1 MNKRSK
7 AMIIMEIA
15 GMIFVLLSSLFMSK
29 LNDLCGG
36 SLVGMMFG
44 SVNQSIWESC
54 KTLLLPYLIWGM
66 IELLSLSVHMHAFT
80 VAKTISLFFLG
91 IAYTA
96 LRLIYGYD
104 KPCIFAAVICVTA
117 AFALS
122 FLLCNSKFDLSA
134 LFPVSVF
141 LLFLFWA
148 LYFSFT
154 PFPPKSLI
162 FLDPQTG
169 IYGIIPAH
177 FDLGAAE
184 LDAIYYI
191 S

>member
-29 LNDLCGG
+29 LNDLCDG

-44 SVNQSIWESC
+44 SVNHSIWESC

-66 IELLSLSVHMHAFT
+66 IELLSLSVRMHAFT

-91 IAYTA
+91 IAYTG
-96 LRLIYGYD
+96 LRLLYGYE

-122 FLLCNSKFDLSA
+122 FFLYNSNLDLSA

>member
-7 AMIIMEIA
+7 AMIIMEIS
-15 GMIFVLLSSLFMSK
+15 GMIFVLLSSIFMSK

-54 KTLLLPYLIWGM
+54 KTLLFPYLIWGM
-66 IELLSLSVHMHAFT
+66 IELLSLSVHMHSFT

-91 IAYTA
+91 IAYTGS
-96 LRLIYGYD
+96 RLIYGYD
-104 KPCIFAAVICVTA
+104 KPCFFAAVICVTA

-154 PFPPKSLI
+154 PFPPKNII

>member
-29 LNDLCGG
+29 LNDLCDG

-66 IELLSLSVHMHAFT
+66 IELLSLSVHMHALT

-96 LRLIYGYD
+96 LRLIHGYD
-104 KPCIFAAVICVTA
+104 KPCSFASVICVTA
-117 AFALS
+117 SFALS
-122 FLLCNSKFDLSA
+122 FFLYNSNLDLSA

-177 FDLGAAE
+177 FDLGAAK

>member
-1 MNKRSK
+1 ML
-7 AMIIMEIA
+7 IMEIA

-44 SVNQSIWESC
+44 SVNRSIWESC
-54 KTLLLPYLIWGM
+54 KTLLFPYLIWGM
-66 IELLSLSVHMHAFT
+66 IELLSLSPRMHSFT

-91 IAYTA
+91 IAYTGF
-96 LRLIYGYD
+96 RLIYGYD
-104 KPCIFAAVICVTA
+104 KPCIFASVICVTA

-122 FLLCNSKFDLSA
+122 FFLYNSNLDLSA

-154 PFPPKSLI
+154 PFPPKNII

>member
-7 AMIIMEIA
+7 ALILMEAI
-15 GMIFVLLSSLFMSK
+15 GVFFVLICSFFMSK
-29 LNDLCGG
+29 LNGLCGG
-36 SLVGMMFG
+36 NLIGMMFG
-44 SVNQSIWESC
+44 SVNQSIWEFC
-54 KTLLLPYLIWGM
+54 KTLLLPYLIWGA
-66 IELLSLSVHMHAFT
+66 IELLSLSPRMHRFT

-91 IAYTA
+91 ITYISV
-96 LRLIYGYD
+96 RLIYGYD

-117 AFALS
+117 AFTMS
-122 FLLCNSKFDLSA
+122 FFLYKSKYDLTS

-148 LYFSFT
+148 IYFSFT
-154 PFPPKSLI
+154 PFPPKNLI

>member
-7 AMIIMEIA
+7 SLIIMDAA
-15 GMIFVLLSSLFMSK
+15 GIIFVLIISLFMSK
-29 LNDLCGG
+29 LNDLCNG
-36 SLVGMMFG
+36 SLVGMLFG
-44 SVNQSIWESC
+44 SVNHSIWESC

-66 IELLSLSVHMHAFT
+66 IELMSLSPRMHSFT
-80 VAKTISLFFLG
+80 VAKTLSLLFLG
-91 IAYTA
+91 IAYIGI
-96 LRLIYGYD
+96 RLIFGYA
-104 KPCIFAAVICVTA
+104 KPGIFAAVICVTA
-117 AFALS
+117 AFAMS
-122 FLLCNSKFDLSA
+122 FFLYKSRFDLSA

-148 LYFSFT
+148 VYFSFT
-154 PFPPKSLI
+154 PFPPKNLI

-169 IYGIIPAH
+169 IHGIIPAH
-177 FDLGAAE
+177 FDLGAAK

>member
-7 AMIIMEIA
+7 AMIIMEIS

-36 SLVGMMFG
+36 NLVGMMFG

-66 IELLSLSVHMHAFT
+66 IELLSLSVHMHRFT

-91 IAYTA
+91 ITYIGV
-96 LRLIYGYD
+96 RLIYGYD

-117 AFALS
+117 GYALS
-122 FLLCNSKFDLSA
+122 FFLYNSKFDLST

-154 PFPPKSLI
+154 PFPPKNLI